1 MDAELKLLA
10 DTGLQV
16 TEAEE
21 SLAAGDPGPARTAL
35 DRADESL
42 AELRRRWPALSGAQ
56 RGVVGAAA
64 GPVRARLDAARAR
77 LPRRIAL
84 SDGAPERDPEED
96 ADPVATVQ
104 RE

>member
-21 SLAAGDPGPARTAL
+21 ALDAGDPGPARAAL
-35 DRADESL
+35 ERADDGL
-42 AELRRRWPALSGAQ
+42 AELRRRWPTLSGA
-56 RGVVGAAA
+56 RRAVVGAAA

-77 LPRRIAL
+77 LPRRLAL
-84 SDGAPERDPEED
+84 SDGAPERDPEEE
-96 ADPVATVQ
+96 ADPVA
-104 RE
+104 

>member
-21 SLAAGDPGPARTAL
+21 ALDAGDPGPARAAL
-35 DRADESL
+35 ARADEGL
-42 AELRRRWPALSGAQ
+42 AELRRRWPGLSGAQ

-77 LPRRIAL
+77 LPRRLAL
-84 SDGAPERDPEED
+84 SDGAPERDPEEE
-96 ADPVATVQ
+96 ADPVA
-104 RE
+104 

>member
-10 DTGLQV
+10 DTGLLV

-21 SLAAGDPGPARTAL
+21 ALDTGDPGPARGAL
-35 DRADESL
+35 DRADEGL

-64 GPVRARLDAARAR
+64 GSVRARLDTARAR
-77 LPRRIAL
+77 LPRQVAL
-84 SDGAPERDPEED
+84 TDGAPERDPEED
-96 ADPVATVQ
+96 AEPGAPG
-104 RE
+104 

>member
-10 DTGLQV
+10 DTGLRV

-96 ADPVATVQ
+96 ADPVAAAQ

>member
-21 SLAAGDPGPARTAL
+21 ALDAGDPGPARAAL
-35 DRADESL
+35 DRAGEGL
-42 AELRRRWPALSGAQ
+42 AELRRRWPALSAAQ

-77 LPRRIAL
+77 LPRQVAL

-96 ADPVATVQ
+96 AEPVAPG
-104 RE
+104 